1 MYYSVYHKATQDNE
15 TFTTIETRL
24 TYARL
29 MNLKPNS
36 QHIIYVVAIGE
47 KGESLP
53 SETLVAFTDPA
64 LPAFVDVSVCVWVR
78 TIMTQSIQLESICVL
93 MNCVFRFSHR
103 PFNQTWLLKAV
114 Q

>member
-1 MYYSVYHKATQDNE
+1 MYSSFVYRYLYSVYHKATQDNE

-64 LPAFVDVSVCVWVR
+64 LPAFVDVSVSGCAWVH
-78 TIMTQSIQLESICVL
+78 TIMIQSIQLESICV
-93 MNCVFRFSHR
+93 CS
-103 PFNQTWLLKAV
+103 WLCISL
-114 Q
+114 

>member
-1 MYYSVYHKATQDNE
+1 MDLHEKNLHLFIFHAFANEILFSFVVTVATTFHSVYHKATQDNE

-29 MNLKPNS
+29 TNLKPNS

-64 LPAFVDVSVCVWVR
+64 LPAFVDV
-78 TIMTQSIQLESICVL
+78 
-93 MNCVFRFSHR
+93 CVFACVFLPGSL
-103 PFNQTWLLKAV
+103 F
-114 Q
+114 

>member
-1 MYYSVYHKATQDNE
+1 MYFCARVLSSNSVYHKATQDNE

-64 LPAFVDVSVCVWVR
+64 LPAFVDVCILC
-78 TIMTQSIQLESICVL
+78 TT
-93 MNCVFRFSHR
+93 
-103 PFNQTWLLKAV
+103 K
-114 Q
+114 

>member
-1 MYYSVYHKATQDNE
+1 MLMKRMYSFVCCHLYSVYHKATQDNE

-64 LPAFVDVSVCVWVR
+64 LPAFVDVSVCVGAHDNEP
-78 TIMTQSIQLESICVL
+78 INSIRSNLCAHDCMCVS
-93 MNCVFRFSHR
+93 F
-103 PFNQTWLLKAV
+103 
-114 Q
+114 

>member
-1 MYYSVYHKATQDNE
+1 
-15 TFTTIETRL
+15 
-24 TYARL
+24 

-64 LPAFVDVSVCVWVR
+64 LPAFVDVCVCLCENFN
-78 TIMTQSIQLESICVL
+78 TQSFEFESIC
-93 MNCVFRFSHR
+93 MFF
-103 PFNQTWLLKAV
+103 
-114 Q
+114 

>member
-1 MYYSVYHKATQDNE
+1 MEFLFCSVYHKATQDNE

-64 LPAFVDVSVCVWVR
+64 LPAFVDVSVR
-78 TIMTQSIQLESICVL
+78 SAHDNRPINSIRINLCLL
-93 MNCVFRFSHR
+93 MIVSCSV
-103 PFNQTWLLKAV
+103 
-114 Q
+114 

>member
-1 MYYSVYHKATQDNE
+1 MSNYLTCIAIFSVYHKATQDNE
-15 TFTTIETRL
+15 TYTTIETRL

-64 LPAFVDVSVCVWVR
+64 LPAFVDVCAVCV
-78 TIMTQSIQLESICVL
+78 CVDR
-93 MNCVFRFSHR
+93 NVN
-103 PFNQTWLLKAV
+103 FN
-114 Q
+114 